1 MWANMGVW
9 QLADK
14 YTYRGNLSQNLRD
27 LCNNNGTISQACRG
41 MGISKQQFNR
51 YLMGESVPNKAT
63 TAKIC
68 AYFKIDEYA
77 LFADT
82 QNINMSKHENLHD
95 LLDLQGSA
103 DILDNIT
110 GGPVPS
116 IEAGL
121 YTAYIVLSKDLS
133 EIACSTVAIEILDN
147 IASFRRITNF
157 SEPASSSW
165 HFVKGDHTGLVVE
178 RAHWIYF
185 LGFAERGKSE
195 PSMLAVQWLQ
205 IPNHLLSGT
214 AFVGTET
221 GPKPFPVVME
231 PMPFGTTLRS
241 ALKQSKVRP
250 IDSPEISAQV
260 KSVIKN
266 QFHL

>member
-1 MWANMGVW
+1 MI
-9 QLADK
+9 DK
-14 YTYRGNLSQNLRD
+14 YTYRGNLSQNLRE
-27 LCNNNGTISQACRG
+27 LCETDGTIAQACRG

-68 AYFKIDEYA
+68 AYFEIDEYA

-82 QNINMSKHENLHD
+82 QNINVSKHENLHD
-95 LLDLQGSA
+95 LLDLQGSI

-110 GGPVPS
+110 AGPVPS
-116 IEAGL
+116 IKAGL
-121 YTAYIVLSKDLS
+121 YTAYIILSEDLS
-133 EIACSTVAIEILDN
+133 EIACSTVAIELHDN

-185 LGFAERGKSE
+185 LGFADQGENE

-205 IPNHLLSGT
+205 IPSHLLSGT
-214 AFVGTET
+214 AFVGTQI
-221 GPKPFPVVME
+221 GPKPFPVVIE
-231 PMPFGTTLRS
+231 PMPLDTTLRS
-241 ALKQSKVRP
+241 ALKQSKVRS
-250 IDSPEISAQV
+250 IDSPEISDQV

-266 QFHL
+266 QIHF